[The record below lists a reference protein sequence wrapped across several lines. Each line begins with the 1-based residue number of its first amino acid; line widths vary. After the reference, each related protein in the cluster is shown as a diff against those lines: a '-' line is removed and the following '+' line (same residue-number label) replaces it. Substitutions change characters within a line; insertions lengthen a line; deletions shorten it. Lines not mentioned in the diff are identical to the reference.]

1 MPLYSYR
8 CGICGHIFDEFHS
21 IKEVRTDC
29 QECGTKSG
37 LQRVIQEFLNLKKQD
52 GEKKEVGSLVKN
64 YIEETKREIDEEK
77 EKLSKQEYN
86 P

>member
-1 MPLYSYR
+1 
-8 CGICGHIFDEFHS
+8 
-21 IKEVRTDC
+21 VRR
-29 QECGTKSG
+29 QKRLAAS
-37 LQRVIQEFLNLKKQD
+37 IQEFLNLKKQD

>member
-8 CGICGHIFDEFHS
+8 CGLCGHIFDEFHS

-29 QECGTKSG
+29 LECGDKNG

-77 EKLSKQEYN
+77 EKLSKQEYK

>member
-8 CGICGHIFDEFHS
+8 CGLCGHIFDEFHS

-29 QECGTKSG
+29 QECGTKKG
-37 LQRVIQEFLNLKKQD
+37 LQRVIQEFLSLKKQGD
-52 GEKKEVGSLVKN
+52 GKNQAGSLVKN